1 MTCRGV
7 FFEGVTRSA
16 KRGGRPILHDLTLG
30 FEVGRSTA
38 ILSKQSVV
46 SRAMINL
53 ISGAT
58 RPTRGH
64 VTRTCSVSFPVAYAQ
79 GLSRHVS
86 GLQNTT
92 FLARIYGADIAA
104 TVDFV
109 EEFSGLGAVLNKQM
123 SSYTPEQRTQF
134 LLSLSYAVPF
144 DLYISNGTLI
154 GGPPEFRER
163 CKRHVQALRSRAGLI
178 VTTKTP
184 QIAKLFCDRA
194 IVLHDGGAIAFDD
207 VSAALAFFASIKE
220 AAPLSP
226 TESDAPENNDA
237 GDMVDDDYEGF

>member
-1 MTCRGV
+1 MTRRGV
-7 FFEGVTRSA
+7 FFEGVTRRA
-16 KRGGRPILHDLTLG
+16 KRGARPVLRDLNLA
-30 FEVGRSTA
+30 FEVGQSTA
-38 ILSKQSVV
+38 ILSKQSIA
-46 SRAMINL
+46 SRAVINL

-58 RPTRGH
+58 RPTLGR

-109 EEFSGLGAVLNKQM
+109 QEFSGLGDVLNNQM
-123 SSYTPEQRTQF
+123 ASYTPEQRTQF
-134 LLSLSYAVPF
+134 LLSLSYAMPF
-144 DLYISNGTLI
+144 DMYVSSGTLI
-154 GGPPEFRER
+154 GGPPEFREK

-194 IVLHDGGAIAFDD
+194 IVLHDGGATDFAD
-207 VSAALAFFASIKE
+207 VSAALSFFAAIKE
-220 AAPLSP
+220 APPASSNEGDGP
-226 TESDAPENNDA
+226 DAPDA
-237 GDMVDDDYEGF
+237 GEVVDEYYEGF

>member
-1 MTCRGV
+1 MTRRGV
-7 FFEGVTRSA
+7 FFESVTRRA
-16 KRGGRPILHDLTLG
+16 KLGARPVVRDLSLD
-30 FEVGRSTA
+30 FEVGQSTA
-38 ILSKQSVV
+38 ILSKQSVA

-58 RPTRGH
+58 RPTQGR

-109 EEFSGLGAVLNKQM
+109 QAFSGLGDVLNRQM
-123 SSYTPEQRTQF
+123 ASYTPEQRTQF
-134 LLSLSYAVPF
+134 LLALSYAVPF
-144 DLYISNGTLI
+144 DIYISGGTLI
-154 GGPPEFRER
+154 GGPPEFREK
-163 CKRHVQALRSRAGLI
+163 CKRHVQALRNRAGLI

-194 IVLHDGGAIAFDD
+194 IVLHDGGATDFDN
-207 VSAALAFFASIKE
+207 VSAALGFFASIKE
-220 AAPLSP
+220 APPTSSTEADSP
-226 TESDAPENNDA
+226 DSTDT
-237 GDMVDDDYEGF
+237 GDGVDEDYEGF

>member
-1 MTCRGV
+1 MTRRGV
-7 FFEGVTRSA
+7 FFEGVTRRANRSA
-16 KRGGRPILHDLTLG
+16 RPVLRDLNLD
-30 FEVGRSTA
+30 FEVGRSIA
-38 ILSKQSVV
+38 ILSKQSVAL
-46 SRAMINL
+46 RAMINL

-58 RPTRGH
+58 RPTLGR

-109 EEFSGLGAVLNKQM
+109 RDFSGLGDVLNNQM
-123 SSYTPEQRTQF
+123 ASYTPEQRTQF
-134 LLSLSYAVPF
+134 LLALSYAVPF
-144 DLYISNGTLI
+144 DLYISSGTLI

-163 CKRHVQALRSRAGLI
+163 CKRHVQTLRTRAGLI

-194 IVLHDGGAIAFDD
+194 IVLHDGLATDFDD
-207 VSAALAFFASIKE
+207 IPAALGFFASIKE
-220 AAPLSP
+220 VAPVSP
-226 TESDAPENNDA
+226 TENDASESADA
-237 GDMVDDDYEGF
+237 GDVVDEYYEGF